1 MQTKNE
7 FLSLLSD
14 LITDVQEVSV
24 LWQIAALL
32 ASLGIAWL
40 LQVQFSK
47 RGIASVNT
55 GRTLNISVGS
65 LNRLMFPLSALLLV
79 VAGRWVLKFWQPI
92 TPLLNIAIPLLFAL
106 ALIRIVVYML
116 RRVFS
121 SQEWLRPWERSIGW
135 AIWIGLALYLTG
147 LLPEMLEMLDNLSF
161 HVGKQ
166 RFSVL
171 LITQGILSF
180 TISMLLALWLA
191 SSLETRIMGADAMD
205 MNQRVMLS
213 KIARAILILLGVLIA
228 LPLVG
233 VDITVLSV
241 FGGAL
246 GVGLG
251 LGLQKI
257 ASNYVSGFIILLDR
271 SLHIGDT
278 VTVDNRN
285 GKVTA
290 LTTRYVVLKGNDGTE
305 ALIPNDTFVTST
317 VLSQTYSDRR
327 VRLSLPIQVSYA
339 SPLETAMS
347 IMLAAAKKQ
356 AQVLVEPEPRVFL
369 KEFADNGINLQLD
382 VWIEDP
388 EGGHLPL
395 RSDINLE
402 IWREFQQHGIEIP
415 FPQREVRLTGGT
427 KEP

>member
-1 MQTKNE
+1 MQPNTG
-7 FLSLLSD
+7 FQSLLRD
-14 LITDVQEVSV
+14 LLTDVQETSIV
-24 LWQIAALL
+24 WQLAVLL
-32 ASLGIAWL
+32 ASLGFAWL
-40 LQVQFSK
+40 LQSQFTK
-47 RGIASVNT
+47 RITSQAGASQ
-55 GRTLNISVGS
+55 TLNISTAS
-65 LNRLMFPLSALLLV
+65 ISRLVLPLFALVLAVL
-79 VAGRWVLKFWQPI
+79 GRWALSHWYS
-92 TPLLNIAIPLLFAL
+92 THLLNIVIPLLFAL
-106 ALIRIVVYML
+106 ALIRAAVYML
-116 RRVFS
+116 RRIFHD
-121 SQEWLRPWERSIGW
+121 QEWLHPWERTIGW
-135 AIWIGLALYLTG
+135 SVWMVLALHIIG
-147 LLPEMLEMLDNLSF
+147 VLPEILRMLDDLSF
-161 HVGKQ
+161 YAGKQ
-166 RFSVL
+166 RISVL
-171 LITQGILSF
+171 LIVQGILAF
-180 TISMLLALWLA
+180 TLSMLLALWLA
-191 SSLETRIMGADAMD
+191 SSLESRIMGAGAMD

-213 KIARAILILLGVLIA
+213 KIVRALLVLLGVLAA
-228 LPLVG
+228 LPLIG

-257 ASNYVSGFIILLDR
+257 ASNYVSGFIILMDR
-271 SLHIGDT
+271 SLRIGDT

-305 ALIPNDTFVTST
+305 ALVPNDTFVTST

-339 SPLETAMS
+339 SPLEAAMS
-347 IMLAAAKKQ
+347 IMLEAAKKQ
-356 AQVLVEPEPRVFL
+356 SQVLTDPEPRVFL

-382 VWIEDP
+382 IWIDDP

-402 IWREFQQHGIEIP
+402 IWREFQQQGIEIP
-415 FPQREVRLTGGT
+415 FPQREVRLTGET